1 MAIDP
6 KFIEEL
12 KNKNDIIDVVSRY
25 CSLTQKG
32 GGFWACCPL
41 PGHNERTPSFCVN
54 QFGQFFKC
62 FGCGRGGDV
71 ISFIMEMESLSYME
85 AVKHLAEKAGMEL
98 PQSFKEERKTNED
111 YKKKDAILSILKDTA
126 RFYVANLRSGRATA
140 HEEYVRKRGLSKE
153 TVTAFGIGAS
163 LDYDGLVSHL
173 RSKGYEISD
182 MVAAGVV
189 SENRDK
195 NDGRV
200 FYSDF
205 EAKRLVFPIIN
216 AMGDVIAFGGR
227 VLEKTDF
234 GKYKNTRET
243 SVFVKNKTLYNI
255 NQIKKQKAAGP
266 IKEIIMVEG
275 YMDTISLYTA
285 GFKNVVA
292 SMGTSLTKEQARL
305 LKRYTE
311 NVLICYDGDFAGQA
325 ANIRGLEILKAEGLN
340 VKVVSLPDGMD
351 PDDVIK
357 KLGAE
362 AYAKCLEE
370 AMPLIAFKLKILY
383 DKFFNGT
390 ADGKLRYVDEARKV
404 IATSPLEAEREEY
417 LKKLSTQTG
426 ITYQSLVRD
435 MEKAHISQ
443 KNEQNTVTL
452 QPQTGGKIVQAE
464 RYVLSRVLYSARKNL
479 PEDFVLGEIA
489 FTDPHRMEIAAYVTD
504 VLSSGLELRASALR
518 EYMEGDGRKE
528 AEDIIMECGSERMLG
543 DKDDVYFNDCVR
555 VLKTARL
562 EQRKRELAEEANKTV
577 DAEERKRILGEI
589 SRLAASIKNK

>member
-54 QFGQFFKC
+54 QYGQFFKC

-85 AVKHLAEKAGMEL
+85 AIKHLAEKAGMEL
-98 PQSFKEERKTNED
+98 PQSFKEERQTNED
-111 YKKKDAILSILKDTA
+111 YKKKDTVLSILKDTA
-126 RFYVANLRSGRATA
+126 KFYVANLRSGKATA
-140 HEEYVRKRGLSKE
+140 HEEYIAKRGLTKE

-173 RSKGYEISD
+173 KAKGYALEDMIS
-182 MVAAGVV
+182 AGVV
-189 SENRDK
+189 SENKSDS
-195 NDGRV
+195 GRV

-216 AMGDVIAFGGR
+216 AMGEVIAFGGR

-255 NQIKKQKAAGP
+255 NQIKKQKASGP

-275 YMDTISLYTA
+275 YMDTISLFVA

-325 ANIRGLEILKAEGLN
+325 ANIRGLEILKVEGLN

-370 AMPLIAFKLKILY
+370 AMPLIDFKLKILR
-383 DKFFNGT
+383 DKFLHGSVE
-390 ADGKLRYVDEARKV
+390 GKRRYISEAVKV
-404 IATSPLEAEREEY
+404 INTSPSDAEKEE
-417 LKKLSTQTG
+417 LLRALSKQTG

-435 MEKAHISQ
+435 MQKSPISQ
-443 KNEQNTVTL
+443 ENEQKQAISKPVA
-452 QPQTGGKIVQAE
+452 GKVVQAE
-464 RYVLSRVLYSARKNL
+464 RYVLARVLYAKRPL
-479 PEDFVLGEIA
+479 PEDFVLGELR
-489 FTDPHRMEIAAYVTD
+489 FTDANRMEIAAYVTD
-504 VLSSGLELRASALR
+504 VLAGGMQVKGTILR
-518 EYMEGDGRKE
+518 EYMGESGRE
-528 AEDIIMECGSERMLG
+528 ETETVMQLVASEDMIADTEDR
-543 DKDDVYFNDCVR
+543 YFKDCVA
-555 VLKTARL
+555 VLKMDKIESDIEVLKSQLNT
-562 EQRKRELAEEANKTV
+562 TSV
-577 DAEERKRILGEI
+577 EERNKIIEQLMKLNKKRDSLKSG
-589 SRLAASIKNK
+589 R